1 MPRKDEKRLRIG
13 VLGCGPIAQA
23 THFESCAK
31 ARNADLYAICDVA
44 DDPRERM
51 AATFAPEKSYADYGR
66 MLAARIAMPTLVIGY
81 RQDLAHPLA
90 YAERLAS
97 LFPRAELRLVTPK
110 ARNREEPRREFGECL
125 ADFLG
130 RLT

>member
-23 THFESCAK
+23 THFESCA
-31 ARNADLYAICDVA
+31 
-44 DDPRERM
+44 DPRERM